1 MDTICHIHIQHKYT
15 PSAILASMI
24 KAQPHWK
31 RIHLIQGGILLT
43 MALFPLWKR
52 IDSAP
57 APFSYNYITGFILFY
72 PMAFTILA
80 WFFSGLSGLRK
91 LAQDKLKVIWVFA
104 LIGLS
109 IWAFTSSNWA
119 FARETAPGVA
129 INGAV
134 QYATISL
141 FAIATASVG
150 LPLKT
155 LRALFAISLVW
166 NSLIGIAQVATQGAI
181 GLRWLGE
188 LPINPTSSHFS
199 VIQIN
204 GERWLR
210 PYGLLSHP
218 NIYAGAL
225 VIAILVCI
233 PLLWSPRKY
242 SRWAG
247 LSALMAGLWAL
258 LLSFSRASWLGL
270 VAGGLVLLPYI
281 VRQWRKQT
289 ARAMLVITLGST
301 LLLGVI
307 FTFSYRDL
315 LITRAGAGDPTLEL
329 RSISDRVV
337 LGEIAVQAIH
347 ERLIS
352 GHGVGHFPWFAS
364 YYLYHYTD
372 YDLRGQNAHHI
383 WLTLWAE
390 LGIIGLGLFYIAL
403 WSSFESGLQRTRHY
417 NDGREGI
424 LAAIV
429 ALIVIGLF
437 DHYPLTMLQF
447 QAVWWGLL
455 GLSMQDK
462 NEGAPI

>member
-1 MDTICHIHIQHKYT
+1 
-15 PSAILASMI
+15 
-24 KAQPHWK
+24 
-31 RIHLIQGGILLT
+31 
-43 MALFPLWKR
+43 MALFPLWWR
-52 IDSAP
+52 IDNAP
-57 APFSYNYITGFILFY
+57 APFSYNYIVGFVLFY

-80 WFFSGLSGLRK
+80 WFFSGLQGLQA
-91 LAQDKLKVIWVFA
+91 LAQDKLKVTWAFA

-119 FARETAPGVA
+119 FANQTAPGVA
-129 INGAV
+129 INGAA
-134 QYATISL
+134 QYAIIGL

-155 LRALFAISLVW
+155 LRILFAISLVW

-210 PYGLLSHP
+210 PYGLSSHP
-218 NIYAGAL
+218 NIYAGGL
-225 VIAILVCI
+225 VIAILVCV
-233 PLLWSPRKY
+233 PLLWSGRKAL
-242 SRWAG
+242 RWAG
-247 LSALMAGLWAL
+247 LGALMAGLWAL

-270 VAGGLVLLPYI
+270 AAGGFVLLPYI
-281 VRQWRKQT
+281 VRHWRKQA
-289 ARAMLVITLGST
+289 ARKMLVVALGGV
-301 LLLGVI
+301 LLLGVVFAI
-307 FTFSYRDL
+307 SYRDL
-315 LITRAGAGDPTLEL
+315 LITRTGAGDPTLEL

-337 LGEIAVQAIH
+337 LGEIAIQAIH
-347 ERLIS
+347 ERLVS

-364 YYLYHYTD
+364 YYLYHFTD

-403 WSSFESGLQRTRHY
+403 WSGFESGLQRARRY
-417 NDGREGI
+417 DDGREGI

-429 ALIVIGLF
+429 ALVIIGLF

-455 GLSMQDK
+455 GLAMQ
-462 NEGAPI
+462 EGAPIETPLPINSP